1 MTITKKTVEAG
12 SKPEAEGEKPA
23 NIAPATEVEASGAI
37 IEPDAKKIDMSH
49 ASVDDNPRKDSTVDM
64 NRIDFNEPSAI
75 TPPEEAVEKALK
87 GDDK

>member
-1 MTITKKTVEAG
+1 MSITKKTAEAG
-12 SKPEAEGEKPA
+12 NKPEAEGNKPA

-37 IEPDAKKIDMSH
+37 IEPGAKKVDMSH
-49 ASVDDNPRKDSTVDM
+49 ASVDANPRENTTVDM